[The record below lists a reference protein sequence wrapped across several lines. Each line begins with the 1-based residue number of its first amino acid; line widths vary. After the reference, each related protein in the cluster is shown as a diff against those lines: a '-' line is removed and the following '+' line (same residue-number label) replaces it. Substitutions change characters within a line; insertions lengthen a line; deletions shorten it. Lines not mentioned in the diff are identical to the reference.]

1 MRGSVSRT
9 GMVMALLL
17 GILLLAQA
25 APALHVDG
33 VKILMDVRPGMTYTY
48 PMGVSID
55 QNDPATAIA
64 VEVMGF
70 GQSDDGSYNQVLTA
84 DDTGPYSARPFVS
97 VKEPVIRLG
106 PGGSRSFN
114 ATIRVPADAA
124 PGGYYATIYVHPQA
138 EAVGSTGA
146 GVVTA
151 ILVPVM
157 LTVQGGTVEETGA
170 IRDIRAAENTRVL
183 VTVENT
189 GNHHFYGAMAGV
201 TVTDAR
207 GNTIASGS
215 SKPSVW
221 ALVPGGKM
229 SLKVPL
235 NPALPP
241 GTYRV
246 KAEARI
252 TEAGTILDTKTVTL
266 TLGAAALGAVITQS
280 SGGAPGTPAS
290 PEERGI
296 PGPDPVA
303 ITVFIS
309 AAILLWSVRSRR

>member
-1 MRGSVSRT
+1 MRGCVSRT
-9 GMVMALLL
+9 GLVMAALL
-17 GILLLAQA
+17 GILLLVPA

-55 QNDPATAIA
+55 EKDPATAIA

-70 GQSDDGSYNQVLTA
+70 GQSDDGSYNQVLPA
-84 DDTGPYSARPFVS
+84 DDTGPHSARPFVS
-97 VKEPVIRLG
+97 VEEPLIRLG
-106 PGGSRSFN
+106 PGGGRPFN
-114 ATIRVPADAA
+114 ATIRVPMDAT
-124 PGGYYATIYVHPQA
+124 PGGYYATIYIHPQA
-138 EAVGSTGA
+138 EAVGSSGA

-157 LTVQGGTVEETGA
+157 LTVQGGTLAETGT
-170 IRDIRAAENTRVL
+170 ITGIRAGEPAQVL
-183 VTVENT
+183 VTLENT
-189 GNHHFYGAMAGV
+189 GNHHFYGAVAGV
-201 TVTDAR
+201 TVTDAA
-207 GNTIASGS
+207 GNTVATGS

-235 NPALPP
+235 SPALPP
-241 GTYRV
+241 GSYTV
-246 KAEARI
+246 KAEAWN
-252 TEAGTILDTKTVTL
+252 GQGGPLLGTKTASITIGPSTGTV
-266 TLGAAALGAVITQS
+266 AVSSPAGAV
-280 SGGAPGTPAS
+280 ATPAS
-290 PEERGI
+290 LPATGV

-303 ITVFIS
+303 ITAFIS